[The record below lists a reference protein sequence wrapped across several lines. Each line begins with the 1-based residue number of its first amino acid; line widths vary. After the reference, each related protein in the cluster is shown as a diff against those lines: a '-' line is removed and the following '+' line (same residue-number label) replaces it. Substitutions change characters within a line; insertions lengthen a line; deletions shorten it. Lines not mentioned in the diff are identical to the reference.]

1 MLTTTAATTSMVNPC
16 CPSASDRV
24 RDCKRREQ
32 IHLGRR
38 LFEGKWREL
47 LLDLDKL
54 AQHKYREVRNH
65 ARTVKALLVKVN
77 VIRLAAITHADILL
91 NEAPSV
97 TIPEENDIQAQR
109 WEEIA
114 DHCLFEQ
121 VAYETALTCNIE
133 SEAWIGIVRQDGHT
147 CLTLLDGMEC
157 FPIGPMGHDGQ
168 PTIVDRRWII
178 KRKDASGRE
187 KCYLRVERHS
197 APGGV
202 GRIENFAYAVDSAFA
217 YHIPEKAKAID
228 LKSIFA
234 EAAPEPVAFTGV
246 DRPLI
251 FRFANRTLRR
261 EPCPDLT
268 KDDIDLVDQLAATTS
283 QIARI
288 AAKHADPKMRVPE
301 GLKDDQGRIDV
312 ESLEAFEDPDKQGEY
327 LTWDSKMV
335 DVLSLLTNVINW
347 LLMVLEISPSLV
359 GIKAGAAPESY
370 QKLFLEATNTMKR
383 ANRIKSSW
391 RPLWERVLTTL
402 LRFDAAGDFAGY
414 PVAPVSVVLRPGLP
428 RTQGDIID
436 EYGRMR
442 SFDLIDEVTALEEI
456 HGVEKAEG
464 IYQRLVEQR
473 KARTEALI
481 GSTFT
486 PAEPLTTEGT
496 ENTETGTRPVE
507 GADEIDP
514 ETGEPKEVAPAVVTT
529 ERVLNGAQIQAAT
542 IIVRNV
548 VDGVMP
554 RDAGIGQLVTLFN
567 LTVEQ
572 AEQIMGSAGKG
583 FVPNV
588 PAQEAVPA

>member
-1 MLTTTAATTSMVNPC
+1 MLTTMTSTSMINPC
-16 CPSASDRV
+16 CPSASDRA
-24 RDCKRREQ
+24 RDGRRREQ

-91 NEAPSV
+91 NEPPSV
-97 TIPEENDIQAQR
+97 TIPEENEAQALR
-109 WEEIA
+109 WEQIA

-121 VAYETALTCNIE
+121 VVYETALTCNIE
-133 SEAWIGIVRQDGHT
+133 SEAWVGIARQDGHT

-157 FPIGPMGHDGQ
+157 CPIGLMGHDGQ

-187 KCYLRVERHS
+187 ECYLRVERHS

-202 GRIENFAYAVDSAFA
+202 GRIENFAYAVQSASA
-217 YHIPEKAKAID
+217 YDIPEKAKSID
-228 LKSIFA
+228 LKSILGD
-234 EAAPEPVAFTGV
+234 AAPEPVAFTGV

-288 AAKHADPKMRVPE
+288 AAKHADPKMRVPT
-301 GLKDDQGRIDV
+301 GLKDDKGCIDV
-312 ESLEAFEDPDKQGEY
+312 EDLEAFEDDEGHAGY
-327 LTWDSKMV
+327 IDWNSKMA

-402 LRFDAAGDFAGY
+402 LRFDAAGDAVGY
-414 PVAPVSVVLRPGLP
+414 PVEPVSVVLRPGLP

-464 IYQRLVEQR
+464 IYGRLVQQR
-473 KARTEALI
+473 KARTADLI

-486 PAEPLTTEGT
+486 PSEPDDPSATE
-496 ENTETGTRPVE
+496 
-507 GADEIDP
+507 EIDD
-514 ETGEPKEVAPAVVTT
+514 E
-529 ERVLNGAQIQAAT
+529 L
-542 IIVRNV
+542 
-548 VDGVMP
+548 
-554 RDAGIGQLVTLFN
+554 
-567 LTVEQ
+567 
-572 AEQIMGSAGKG
+572 
-583 FVPNV
+583 
-588 PAQEAVPA
+588 

>member
-1 MLTTTAATTSMVNPC
+1 MLTSAATTSMVNPC
-16 CPSASDRV
+16 CPSASDRA
-24 RDCKRREQ
+24 RDCRRREQ

-54 AQHKYREVRNH
+54 AQHKYREIRNH

-97 TIPEENDIQAQR
+97 TIPEGHDVQAQR

-133 SEAWIGIVRQDGHT
+133 SEAWVGLVRQGGHT

-168 PTIVDRRWII
+168 PVIVDRRWII

-187 KCYLRVERHS
+187 RCYLRVERHS
-197 APGGV
+197 APDGV
-202 GRIENFAYAVDSAFA
+202 GRIENFAYEVDSAFA
-217 YHIPEKAKAID
+217 WDIPDKAKSID
-228 LKSIFA
+228 LKSILGD
-234 EAAPEPVAFTGV
+234 EAPEPVVETGV

-268 KDDIDLVDQLAATTS
+268 RDDIDLVDQLAATVS

-288 AAKHADPKMRVPE
+288 AAKHADPKMRVPQ
-301 GLKDDQGRIDV
+301 GLKDDKGRIDT
-312 ESLEAFEDPDKQGEY
+312 EDLEAFEDPDGNAGY
-327 LTWDSKMV
+327 LDWNSKMT

-391 RPLWERVLTTL
+391 RPLWERVITTL
-402 LRFDAAGDFAGY
+402 LRFDAAGSIAGY

-442 SFDLIDEVTALEEI
+442 SFDLIDELTALEEI

-464 IYQRLVEQR
+464 IHQRLADQR
-473 KARTEALI
+473 KARTESLI
-481 GSTFT
+481 GATFT
-486 PAEPLTTEGT
+486 PAAGPTTEGA
-496 ENTETGTRPVE
+496 EDN
-507 GADEIDP
+507 
-514 ETGEPKEVAPAVVTT
+514 
-529 ERVLNGAQIQAAT
+529 
-542 IIVRNV
+542 
-548 VDGVMP
+548 P
-554 RDAGIGQLVTLFN
+554 RDTEDAIDD
-567 LTVEQ
+567 E
-572 AEQIMGSAGKG
+572 
-583 FVPNV
+583 
-588 PAQEAVPA
+588 